1 MSDPK
6 LRLEPRRASSEIE
19 RSPWRHASAL
29 EKPMIHTFPSTA
41 WAHRKT
47 NLALRLAITL
57 LSVVSAPSAGAHQD
71 PEGTKKGTDVVS
83 VARKEAERES
93 ATLNAR
99 VKELLRY
106 LMLKTDIADP
116 AIDSRIEELVHIG
129 SVAVPL
135 LLGAMDYPEN
145 SPPESA
151 TPLRNAGI
159 NAARAIAR
167 IPGPAVSAAIV
178 KMSREG
184 SVNGKR
190 NAAIAL
196 GLRGDSSLFPALSDL
211 VTLSSKSGLSQAEKD
226 IVAQALIGV
235 GVLGGAEAATLLE
248 RFISAGEGD
257 HAAAAISGLS
267 RIEKPS
273 DAILNAVV
281 ARLNTEIATTP
292 PNEHVLASSFGFFAT
307 HPRSEVVDAAA
318 KAISDPLRSAESRV
332 QASHALRSIARK
344 YESSKRKALSAMSE
358 SLQTASG
365 AVLEEIALD
374 MRELGDD
381 AGIDAVVDPL
391 SKQIREDPKNFALL
405 YARGEA
411 FFRLREFKLAKRDI
425 VDALKK
431 EKDPRQPE
439 RVYITIA
446 RCSISVDDARE
457 AARWLKEFEDK
468 SGDQDFSVLPRL
480 YPEFTSMAKDPQYEK
495 LFAPKAP

>member
-1 MSDPK
+1 
-6 LRLEPRRASSEIE
+6 
-19 RSPWRHASAL
+19 
-29 EKPMIHTFPSTA
+29 MIHRITPA
-41 WAHRKT
+41 PRAHRRKSHV
-47 NLALRLAITL
+47 LHGAIAML
-57 LSVVSAPSAGAHQD
+57 CLVAAGPAKSQQD
-71 PEGTKKGTDVVS
+71 PESAKKGTDVVS

-106 LMLKTDIADP
+106 LMLKTDLADP
-116 AIDSRIEELVHIG
+116 AIDSRIEELAHIG

-167 IPGPAVSAAIV
+167 IPGPAVSASIV

-196 GLRGDSSLFPALSDL
+196 GLRGDGSLFPALSDL
-211 VTLSSKSGLSQAEKD
+211 VALSAKSGLTQAEKD

-235 GVLGGAEAATLLE
+235 GLLGGSEAATLLE
-248 RFISAGEGD
+248 RFITAGEGD
-257 HAAAAISGLS
+257 HAAAAISGLA
-267 RIEKPS
+267 RLEKPS
-273 DAILNAVV
+273 EAIANAVT
-281 ARLNTEIATTP
+281 ARLNSEISVAP
-292 PNEHVLASSFGFFAT
+292 PNEHVLAAAFAFLAT
-307 HPRSEVVDAAA
+307 HPRSEAVEAAA
-318 KAISDPLRSAESRV
+318 KAIIDPLRSAESRM

-344 YESSKRKALSAMSE
+344 YDSSKRKALTAMNE

-365 AVLEEIALD
+365 PVLEEIALD
-374 MRELGDD
+374 MRDLGDD

-411 FFRLREFKLAKRDI
+411 FFRLREYKLAKRDI

-480 YPEFTSMAKDPQYEK
+480 YPEFTAMAKDPQYEK
-495 LFAPKAP
+495 LFVPKAQ